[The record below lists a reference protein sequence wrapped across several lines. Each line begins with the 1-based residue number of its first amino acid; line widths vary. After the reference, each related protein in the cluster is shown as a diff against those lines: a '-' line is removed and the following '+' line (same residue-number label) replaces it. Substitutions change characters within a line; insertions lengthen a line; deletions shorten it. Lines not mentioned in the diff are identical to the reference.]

1 MPVGIPKIPYVVVQD
16 IDGKEDET
24 WVEIFDILSRERI
37 LFLGAKIDSEL
48 ANEITGLFMYLN
60 LENPRKKFH
69 LLINSPGGSVMGGV
83 SIFDSISYVKSA
95 VHTTCI
101 GRAASIASLILSG
114 GTPGERTAFPHARIM
129 IHQPLS
135 TFFDGNPIIH
145 TREINEVLELRDML
159 VHMYMGT
166 TLQSHMQIL
175 SDLERDEFMSTQG
188 AIFYGLIDS
197 VSQDP
202 FGCIDME
209 RIRYDINAIKRD
221 DGDTPSTSA
230 FGVGD
235 NSP

>member
-1 MPVGIPKIPYVVVQD
+1 MPVGIPKIPYVVIQD
-16 IDGKEDET
+16 KDKDGKEDET
-24 WVEIFDILSRERI
+24 WVEIL
-37 LFLGAKIDSEL
+37 K
-48 ANEITGLFMYLN
+48 
-60 LENPRKKFH
+60 
-69 LLINSPGGSVMGGV
+69 GV
-83 SIFDSISYVKSA
+83 SLLNRVFDVQKYR
-95 VHTTCI
+95 
-101 GRAASIASLILSG
+101 G
-114 GTPGERTAFPHARIM
+114 IM

-145 TREINEVLELRDML
+145 TREINEVLALRDMI

-166 TLQSHMQIL
+166 TLQSHMQL
-175 SDLERDEFMSTQG
+175 LNDLERDEFMSTQD

-202 FGCIDME
+202 FACIDME

-235 NSP
+235 NFP